1 DVRLSSLSNS
11 RISSSLVRPS
21 SPMTAQDV
29 KRGRCKVRLSSGEQR
44 QMPIASLMPHGT
56 SAAASCAEP
65 LVSTQRL
72 LLRSAVPHHGGG
84 VPCELWPLVQS
95 CLARVEVPEDTVLR
109 LSSQLDAV
117 ARGDRQPVVGSCPR
131 VPSGTALS
139 PRSGRRVKISRWGL
153 GRGRGPHRGAPGG
166 PDPQYAALVEKM
178 CTGLAWSI
186 LGRKDVTLQLDKV
199 WGVIQKEGDY
209 CPVQQHSCDG
219 APNGFVSILELG
231 FLQKGRAAAVGL
243 GTRRW

>member
-1 DVRLSSLSNS
+1 VLVYGAFIQDSRLAWRRGWVRLGY
-11 RISSSLVRPS
+11 
-21 SPMTAQDV
+21 SPGAPA
-29 KRGRCKVRLSSGEQR
+29 R
-44 QMPIASLMPHGT
+44 A
-56 SAAASCAEP
+56 CA
-65 LVSTQRL
+65 
-72 LLRSAVPHHGGG
+72 RSAVPHHGGG

-117 ARGDRQPVVGSCPR
+117 ARVG
-131 VPSGTALS
+131 ADDS
-139 PRSGRRVKISRWGL
+139 PHRFGEIRSGRRVKISR
-153 GRGRGPHRGAPGG
+153 

>member
-1 DVRLSSLSNS
+1 FLCMERSYKIVAS
-11 RISSSLVRPS
+11 R
-21 SPMTAQDV
+21 
-29 KRGRCKVRLSSGEQR
+29 
-44 QMPIASLMPHGT
+44 
-56 SAAASCAEP
+56 
-65 LVSTQRL
+65 
-72 LLRSAVPHHGGG
+72 GGG
-84 VPCELWPLVQS
+84 VGYVSGTLLVRLPEPAPGAQSRTMAAACRGHHVLPSALQSYSEKRTRCELWPLVQS

-117 ARGDRQPVVGSCPR
+117 ARGG
-131 VPSGTALS
+131 
-139 PRSGRRVKISRWGL
+139 RSGRRVKISR
-153 GRGRGPHRGAPGG
+153 

>member
-117 ARGDRQPVVGSCPR
+117 ARGG
-131 VPSGTALS
+131 
-139 PRSGRRVKISRWGL
+139 RSGRRVKISR
-153 GRGRGPHRGAPGG
+153 

>member
-117 ARGDRQPVVGSCPR
+117 ARG
-131 VPSGTALS
+131 
-139 PRSGRRVKISRWGL
+139 
-153 GRGRGPHRGAPGG
+153 

-186 LGRKDVTLQLDKV
+186 LGRKDLTWGQAV

>member
-84 VPCELWPLVQS
+84 VPWPPRPPLRPAVVFGE
-95 CLARVEVPEDTVLR
+95 ADEVR
-109 LSSQLDAV
+109 AV
-117 ARGDRQPVVGSCPR
+117 ALGAVLPGQGGGARGHGAPAELAARRRRERRELGPTTRP
-131 VPSGTALS
+131 TAS
-139 PRSGRRVKISRWGL
+139 ARSGV
-153 GRGRGPHRGAPGG
+153 GAG
-166 PDPQYAALVEKM
+166 
-178 CTGLAWSI
+178 
-186 LGRKDVTLQLDKV
+186 
-199 WGVIQKEGDY
+199 
-209 CPVQQHSCDG
+209 
-219 APNGFVSILELG
+219 
-231 FLQKGRAAAVGL
+231 
-243 GTRRW
+243 

>member
-84 VPCELWPLVQS
+84 VPWPPRPPLRPAVVFGE
-95 CLARVEVPEDTVLR
+95 ADEVR
-109 LSSQLDAV
+109 AV
-117 ARGDRQPVVGSCPR
+117 ALGAVLPGQGGGARGHGAPAELAARRRRESWGRRLAPPLRRDQEWAPGEDQP
-131 VPSGTALS
+131 
-139 PRSGRRVKISRWGL
+139 PRSSV
-153 GRGRGPHRGAPGG
+153 RGAGGEDVYWAGLVHPGPQG
-166 PDPQYAALVEKM
+166 PDVGASRV
-178 CTGLAWSI
+178 
-186 LGRKDVTLQLDKV
+186 GRDS
-199 WGVIQKEGDY
+199 EG
-209 CPVQQHSCDG
+209 G
-219 APNGFVSILELG
+219 
-231 FLQKGRAAAVGL
+231 
-243 GTRRW
+243 

>member
-117 ARGDRQPVVGSCPR
+117 ARVG
-131 VPSGTALS
+131 ADDS
-139 PRSGRRVKISRWGL
+139 PHRFGEIRSGRRVKISR
-153 GRGRGPHRGAPGG
+153 

>member
-117 ARGDRQPVVGSCPR
+117 ARVG
-131 VPSGTALS
+131 ADDS
-139 PRSGRRVKISRWGL
+139 PHRFGEIRSGRRVKISR
-153 GRGRGPHRGAPGG
+153 

-186 LGRKDVTLQLDKV
+186 LGRKDLTWGQAV

>member
-117 ARGDRQPVVGSCPR
+117 ARGG
-131 VPSGTALS
+131 
-139 PRSGRRVKISRWGL
+139 RSGRRVKISRWGL

-186 LGRKDVTLQLDKV
+186 LGRKDLTWGQAV

>member
-117 ARGDRQPVVGSCPR
+117 ARGG
-131 VPSGTALS
+131 
-139 PRSGRRVKISRWGL
+139 RSGRRVKISR
-153 GRGRGPHRGAPGG
+153 

-186 LGRKDVTLQLDKV
+186 LGRKDLTWGQAV

>member
-84 VPCELWPLVQS
+84 VPWPPRPPLRPAVVFGE
-95 CLARVEVPEDTVLR
+95 ADEVR
-109 LSSQLDAV
+109 AV
-117 ARGDRQPVVGSCPR
+117 ALGAVLPGQGGGARGHGAPAELAARRRRERREEWAPGEDQP
-131 VPSGTALS
+131 
-139 PRSGRRVKISRWGL
+139 PRSSV
-153 GRGRGPHRGAPGG
+153 RGAGGEDVYWAGLVHPG
-166 PDPQYAALVEKM
+166 PQGCDAPAGQGV
-178 CTGLAWSI
+178 
-186 LGRKDVTLQLDKV
+186 GRDS
-199 WGVIQKEGDY
+199 EG
-209 CPVQQHSCDG
+209 G
-219 APNGFVSILELG
+219 
-231 FLQKGRAAAVGL
+231 
-243 GTRRW
+243 

>member
-139 PRSGRRVKISRWGL
+139 PRSGRRVKISR
-153 GRGRGPHRGAPGG
+153 

-186 LGRKDVTLQLDKV
+186 LGRKDLTWGQAV

>member
-84 VPCELWPLVQS
+84 VPWPPRPPLRPAVVFGE
-95 CLARVEVPEDTVLR
+95 ADEVR
-109 LSSQLDAV
+109 AV
-117 ARGDRQPVVGSCPR
+117 ALGAVLPGQGGGARGHGAPAELAARRRRERGSPARRGFLPESSFRNGAFAQEWAPGEDQP
-131 VPSGTALS
+131 
-139 PRSGRRVKISRWGL
+139 PRSSV
-153 GRGRGPHRGAPGG
+153 RGAGGEDVYWAGLVHPG
-166 PDPQYAALVEKM
+166 PQGCDAPAGQGV
-178 CTGLAWSI
+178 
-186 LGRKDVTLQLDKV
+186 GRDS
-199 WGVIQKEGDY
+199 EG
-209 CPVQQHSCDG
+209 G
-219 APNGFVSILELG
+219 
-231 FLQKGRAAAVGL
+231 
-243 GTRRW
+243 